1 MKERYLKN
9 LERRLVLKYT
19 FIVLALS
26 LGGATILYIFDNVLN
41 GIVIDFLKVLLIDS
55 DPFSTFKKIF
65 AIVLPAII
73 AITGFMLVYF
83 LCRELSNYLRVL
95 MEGMD
100 DVLEKQR
107 EKLNFPKE
115 LQPTQKLILSIA
127 EDYQRNE
134 KAALEDE
141 EKKKDLIYLL
151 AQDIKLPLSN
161 ILMYLELLE
170 KEQRISPQLRKEF
183 MVSVLYKS
191 MDLEEMINEFFDITR
206 FNLRYAKW
214 TPEHMYL
221 DRMVEQVLD
230 EYYQMLE
237 EKSMK
242 VDVQYEHQLPLYAD
256 NDKIARVL
264 RDLLRNMIALGDA
277 NSTIVIQL
285 MEHSAHYTIVM
296 KGSVPHLS
304 AYQIA
309 HIFHNYYRLEDL
321 HGSGK
326 QHVLG
331 LGIAKQI
338 VDMHKGILRASSLQ
352 DTLQFYI
359 DLPKETLEKEVA
371 HA

>member
-41 GIVIDFLKVLLIDS
+41 GIVIDFLKVLLIDG

-134 KAALEDE
+134 KVALEDE

-183 MVSVLYKS
+183 MASVLYK
-191 MDLEEMINEFFDITR
+191 
-206 FNLRYAKW
+206 
-214 TPEHMYL
+214 
-221 DRMVEQVLD
+221 
-230 EYYQMLE
+230 
-237 EKSMK
+237 
-242 VDVQYEHQLPLYAD
+242 
-256 NDKIARVL
+256 
-264 RDLLRNMIALGDA
+264 
-277 NSTIVIQL
+277 
-285 MEHSAHYTIVM
+285 
-296 KGSVPHLS
+296 
-304 AYQIA
+304 
-309 HIFHNYYRLEDL
+309 
-321 HGSGK
+321 
-326 QHVLG
+326 
-331 LGIAKQI
+331 
-338 VDMHKGILRASSLQ
+338 
-352 DTLQFYI
+352 
-359 DLPKETLEKEVA
+359 
-371 HA
+371 

>member
-1 MKERYLKN
+1 MYEY
-9 LERRLVLKYT
+9 
-19 FIVLALS
+19 
-26 LGGATILYIFDNVLN
+26 
-41 GIVIDFLKVLLIDS
+41 
-55 DPFSTFKKIF
+55 
-65 AIVLPAII
+65 
-73 AITGFMLVYF
+73 
-83 LCRELSNYLRVL
+83 YLR
-95 MEGMD
+95 
-100 DVLEKQR
+100 
-107 EKLNFPKE
+107 
-115 LQPTQKLILSIA
+115 
-127 EDYQRNE
+127 
-134 KAALEDE
+134 
-141 EKKKDLIYLL
+141 
-151 AQDIKLPLSN
+151 
-161 ILMYLELLE
+161 
-170 KEQRISPQLRKEF
+170 
-183 MVSVLYKS
+183 
-191 MDLEEMINEFFDITR
+191 
-206 FNLRYAKW
+206 
-214 TPEHMYL
+214 
-221 DRMVEQVLD
+221 
-230 EYYQMLE
+230 LE
-237 EKSMK
+237 EKSRK
-242 VDVQYEHQLPLYAD
+242 VEMQYEHQLPFCSV